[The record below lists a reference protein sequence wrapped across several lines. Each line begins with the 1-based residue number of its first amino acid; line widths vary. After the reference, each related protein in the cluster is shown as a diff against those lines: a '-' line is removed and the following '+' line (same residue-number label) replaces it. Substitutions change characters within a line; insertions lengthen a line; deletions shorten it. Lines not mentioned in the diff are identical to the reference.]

1 MKAHFPFIEI
11 FLNNKKN
18 PFTSQ
23 LFYRNHFIALF
34 SFFFSKQSSLI
45 SNDSLRPTNIRYITD
60 KRLSIVTFSVEDIG
74 KIIQN
79 FDSNKTHRYENISI
93 PMIKIYVNHQR
104 QSLIT
109 LYKRSPNTEFFL
121 VHIFPYSIQIPENMD
136 KKKLAF
142 RPFSHSIKP
151 FLLVCSF

>member
-1 MKAHFPFIEI
+1 
-11 FLNNKKN
+11 
-18 PFTSQ
+18 
-23 LFYRNHFIALF
+23 
-34 SFFFSKQSSLI
+34 
-45 SNDSLRPTNIRYITD
+45 
-60 KRLSIVTFSVEDIG
+60 
-74 KIIQN
+74 
-79 FDSNKTHRYENISI
+79 
-93 PMIKIYVNHQR
+93 MIKIYVNHQR

-151 FLLVCSF
+151 FLLVCSFWMGKIKHWTHSLKKRQAKYQSHRPVCLFAILEKFFEGVIFNKMLSVFLAYKLISPNQSGFKPANSMY